1 MRLYVCVQN
10 ENNMQQIEEEQRD
23 LSKFYVFIENR
34 GNLFNVIVSKTK
46 PIVN

>member
-1 MRLYVCVQN
+1 MCVQN

-23 LSKFYVFIENR
+23 LSKFYVFIENC
-34 GNLFNVIVSKTK
+34 GNLFNVIVSTTN